1 MSDFL
6 QPRSLAQALEERA
19 AHLEYQLLAGGT
31 DLLVA
36 SKDRLPLLGMIDLM
50 SVSELSGIEEV
61 AGGGLRI
68 GATTSYSKILDSEAI
83 ATRFALLHK
92 ACREIGAAQIQARG
106 TLGGNIA
113 TSSPV
118 GDSLPALM
126 ALDAQLELA
135 STRGKR
141 TVPYREFLRG
151 YRKVDMAEDEL
162 IVAILL
168 PAQPEGAFHYWR
180 KVGTRRAQSISKL
193 MIAAVGSVQDGKIAS
208 AKISLGAVADRT
220 IRLYEVEK
228 AIVGQKPGPETAAIA
243 KEVVRASITPIDD
256 LRSNAEYR
264 LSTAENLVAR
274 FVLGLASTVG
284 TTQSPSSAKK
294 NK

>member
-6 QPRSLAQALEERA
+6 QPATLAQALESRA
-19 AHLEYQLLAGGT
+19 AHRNYQLLAGGT

-36 SKDRLPLLGMIDLM
+36 SKDRLPPAGLIDLM
-50 SVSELSGIEEV
+50 SVSELSGINE
-61 AGGGLRI
+61 AGDDALRI
-68 GATTSYSKILDSEAI
+68 GATTCYSEILDSEAVE
-83 ATRFALLHK
+83 ARFALLHR

-135 STRGKR
+135 STRGTR
-141 TVPYREFLRG
+141 TVPYREFLKG

-162 IVAILL
+162 IVAITL

-228 AIVGQKPGPETAAIA
+228 AIIGQVPGPESAGIA
-243 KEVVRASITPIDD
+243 KKVVRASITPIDD

-264 LSTAENLVAR
+264 LATAENLVAR
-274 FVLGLASTVG
+274 FVLGLASASDIT
-284 TTQSPSSAKK
+284 PSASSSKTK
-294 NK
+294 